1 MNCLKNIQLFSLLTL
16 LSFSSFA
23 QCPWSEQ
30 DVAAI
35 DEKHFSQYSR
45 EELWELKLQIRQQM
59 HQAFERNEFNQDCS
73 VIARDLFYKIRHKE
87 DYLDEMSFRTEG
99 VSVIDHSFVDSQY
112 LRVNPQIAATR
123 NLMQELRSG
132 DVLLTRG
139 KAYTSAAISNLG
151 EFDTQFSH
159 MSFVYQ
165 DEQGKFWTV
174 EAHIEVGSF
183 VRDLE
188 DHIEDKNART
198 VLFRFEDPELA
209 HQAAKAAFEKVK
221 TTFDTRGPINYDFG
235 FDKEDSSELFCSEI
249 VSHGFDLITN
259 KSIDIPLYES
269 EIFKRKPGIVK
280 QLGLKSAKSFIPA
293 DIEVDPRFVI
303 VSEWKNPNIIADI
316 LQKDAVLHALFKW
329 SDEEGHVL
337 QQGSTGTSVLYRNIV
352 WPMRRVPFLK
362 RFFIDKLPLN
372 MSREMVGYFGV
383 LETIGKI
390 LHNEIIRV
398 ENSALQEEAR
408 ILTAQEKAQL
418 LDDFRK
424 QNTKKAKKLR
434 KSFHP

>member
-1 MNCLKNIQLFSLLTL
+1 MSCLKTIQAFSLLTL
-16 LSFSSFA
+16 ISFSAYGQCPWDQQDIVTIDKAHFSSF
-23 QCPWSEQ
+23 ST
-30 DVAAI
+30 D
-35 DEKHFSQYSR
+35 
-45 EELWELKLQIRQQM
+45 ELWDLKMQIRQEM
-59 HQAFERNEFNQDCS
+59 HEAFNKGEFDQECS
-73 VIARDLFYKIRHKE
+73 IIARDLFYKIRHKE
-87 DYLDEMSFRTEG
+87 DYLDEETFRNEG
-99 VSVIDHSFVDSQY
+99 QKVIDHSFEDSKY
-112 LRVNPQIAATR
+112 LRVNPEFEGR
-123 NLMQELRSG
+123 NLNKMLRSG
-132 DVLLTRG
+132 DIILSRG

-165 DEQGKFWTV
+165 DEKGKFWTI
-174 EAHIEVGSF
+174 EAHIEIGSF

-198 VLFRFEDPELA
+198 VVFRYYDQALA

-221 TTFDTRGPINYDFG
+221 TTFETKGPINYDFG
-235 FDKEDSSELFCSEI
+235 FDKTDSSELFCSEV
-249 VSHGFDLITN
+249 VSHGFDLVTE

-269 EIFKRKPGIVK
+269 EIFKRKPKIVK

-293 DIEVDPRFVI
+293 DIEVDPRFKI

-316 LQKDAVLHALFKW
+316 LQKDAVVHALFKW

-337 QQGSTGTSVLYRNIV
+337 QQASTGTSVLYRNIV

-390 LHNEIIRV
+390 LHDEIIRS
-398 ENSALQEEAR
+398 ENSILNEESR
-408 ILTAQEKAQL
+408 LMTAAEKAQL
-418 LDDFRK
+418 LEEFRK
-424 QNTKKAKKLR
+424 QNNKKARKLR